1 MTRAH
6 DMYMIH
12 IPDSDALPRLA
23 WRYDAVVRAMHELG
37 PHARVLRVTEGD
49 FCRDMTEDFKFK
61 IEPETYEDD
70 EVADRRHRRE
80 RSHAFAFGQRR
91 L

>member
-1 MTRAH
+1 MNTARDEYLVFNDDRCIRAFTS
-6 DMYMIH
+6 DGVKAAMADIGKYAEVKRITTDELAR
-12 IPDSDALPRLA
+12 IVTNRFTPQVPDEYP
-23 WRYDAVVRAMHELG
+23 
-37 PHARVLRVTEGD
+37 
-49 FCRDMTEDFKFK
+49 
-61 IEPETYEDD
+61 DD